1 MKLPGPLTHARL
13 IKRYKRFLADVV
25 LDDGTETT
33 AHVANSGAMLGLS
46 DPGIDVWLSYS
57 DKPTRKLAW
66 SWELAHVDGGLVGI
80 NTGHPNAIAA
90 EAIRLGQIPELIG
103 YAGLR
108 REVAYGKNS
117 RIDILLED
125 ESRPKCY
132 VEIKNVHLKRGDA
145 AAFPDAVTAR
155 GAKHLAELSDMV
167 AQGHRAVML
176 FLVQRSD
183 CRYFIP
189 AADIDPAYAQAL
201 HRAVAAGVEVL
212 CYACRLSLEEITVAD
227 PLPLRLGADDW
238 TG

>member
-1 MKLPGPLTHARL
+1 MRLPPLTKARL

-25 LDDGTETT
+25 LEDGSETT
-33 AHVANSGAMLGLS
+33 AHVANSGAMTGLS

-80 NTGHPNAIAA
+80 NTSHPNAIVA
-90 EAIRLGQIPELIG
+90 EAISGGLIPELTG
-103 YAGLR
+103 YDSLR
-108 REVAYGKNS
+108 REVAYGRNS

-125 ESRPKCY
+125 PARPKCY
-132 VEIKNVHLKRGDA
+132 VEVKNVHLKRGDA

-167 AQGHRAVML
+167 EGGHRAVML

-183 CRYFIP
+183 CRYFVP
-189 AADIDPAYAQAL
+189 AADVDPTYAEAL
-201 HRAVAAGVEVL
+201 RRAVASGVEVL

-227 PLPLRLGADDW
+227 PLPWHLAAPE
-238 TG
+238 

>member
-1 MKLPGPLTHARL
+1 MRLPGPLTHARL
-13 IKRYKRFLADVV
+13 IKRYKRFLADVT

-33 AHVANSGAMLGLS
+33 AHVANSGAMTGLNA
-46 DPGIDVWLSYS
+46 PGIDVWLSHS
-57 DKPTRKLAW
+57 DKPGRKLAW

-80 NTGHPNAIAA
+80 NTSHPNAIAA
-90 EAIRLGQIPELIG
+90 EAIGAGLIPELAG
-103 YAGLR
+103 YASLR
-108 REVAYGKNS
+108 REVAYGRNS

-125 ESRPKCY
+125 ESRPRCY

-167 AQGHRAVML
+167 AEGHRAVML

-183 CRYFIP
+183 CRYFVP
-189 AADIDPAYAQAL
+189 AADVDPVYAQAL
-201 HRAVAAGVEVL
+201 SRAAAAGVELL

-227 PLPLRLGADDW
+227 PLPLRLDGEDRI
-238 TG
+238 G